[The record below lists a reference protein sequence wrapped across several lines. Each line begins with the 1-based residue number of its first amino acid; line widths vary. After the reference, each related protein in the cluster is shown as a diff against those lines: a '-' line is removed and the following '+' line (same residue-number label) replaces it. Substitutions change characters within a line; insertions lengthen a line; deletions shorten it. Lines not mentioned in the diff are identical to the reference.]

1 MPIEPGHYSRKKLSD
16 AQSYNLLD
24 FLQYGGVM
32 QDVASGTRSVKLST
46 GRRVTIPNAVRTV
59 LKAEIIRLYTSAC
72 DKEGY
77 TKDKRHPSE
86 RTLWNILNNC
96 PASQRKKL
104 AGLDNVASEG
114 SDAFDKLIS
123 VCKSVKNEELE
134 SLAKDLMGG
143 HRYLKGDFHAHCS
156 LGDCKRMADH
166 CIKYA
171 LSDPTEKLYQND
183 CNYSSHEN
191 SCDQCE
197 NLSDALSK
205 ITPLV
210 TKHKQVSPNEEKEL
224 KYDINQSTTCINL
237 WKTHILATINQE
249 HAKKKLLAEMD
260 ENTAFV
266 VIDFATK
273 FLSRRYCESMAN
285 WFGKAGMR
293 MLCHYEGC

>member
-1 MPIEPGHYSRKKLSD
+1 
-16 AQSYNLLD
+16 
-24 FLQYGGVM
+24 
-32 QDVASGTRSVKLST
+32 
-46 GRRVTIPNAVRTV
+46 
-59 LKAEIIRLYTSAC
+59 
-72 DKEGY
+72 
-77 TKDKRHPSE
+77 
-86 RTLWNILNNC
+86 
-96 PASQRKKL
+96 
-104 AGLDNVASEG
+104 
-114 SDAFDKLIS
+114 
-123 VCKSVKNEELE
+123 
-134 SLAKDLMGG
+134 
-143 HRYLKGDFHAHCS
+143 
-156 LGDCKRMADH
+156 MADH

-224 KYDINQSTTCINL
+224 KYDINRSTTCINL

-266 VIDFATK
+266 VIDFAMK
-273 FLSRRYCESMAN
+273 VLSRYCESMAN